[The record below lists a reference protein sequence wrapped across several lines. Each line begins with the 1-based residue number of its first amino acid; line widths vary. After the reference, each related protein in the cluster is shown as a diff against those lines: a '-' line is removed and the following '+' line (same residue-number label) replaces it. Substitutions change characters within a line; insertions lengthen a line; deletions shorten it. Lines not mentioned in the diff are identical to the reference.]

1 MDPQDSDN
9 YLLFPFPSMNPFRY
23 PWELSQPYLD
33 WTFSDPSTGVGA
45 TLSQAVQVPREL
57 FQSSW
62 VPQIPPDQQTVSL
75 PELNIE
81 AV

>member
-1 MDPQDSDN
+1 MDPQNSDS
-9 YLLFPFPSMNPFRY
+9 YLFPFPSMDPFRY
-23 PWELSQPYLD
+23 PWELPQPYPD
-33 WTFSDPSTGVGA
+33 WTISDPSTGVGA

-62 VPQIPPDQQTVSL
+62 VPQIPPDQQTASL